1 MTDDKVFYGTI
12 LAMMALLF
20 GYPVTAFFI
29 FFFACM
35 I

>member
-1 MTDDKVFYGTI
+1 MSEDKAFFGTI

-20 GYPVTAFFI
+20 GHPVAAIFI
-29 FFFACM
+29 FWLAV